1 MGVVDRVAARP
12 ASWPAD
18 PAAASAAAAAVARV
32 VTADAA
38 PAAPA
43 ALGSGG
49 GSAQPRAGGYWLA
62 GMTPDHALMIS
73 GHDKQGA

>member
-49 GSAQPRAGGYWLA
+49 GRGGAHSRGLLARWHDPRSC
-62 GMTPDHALMIS
+62 PD
-73 GHDKQGA
+73 DFGA